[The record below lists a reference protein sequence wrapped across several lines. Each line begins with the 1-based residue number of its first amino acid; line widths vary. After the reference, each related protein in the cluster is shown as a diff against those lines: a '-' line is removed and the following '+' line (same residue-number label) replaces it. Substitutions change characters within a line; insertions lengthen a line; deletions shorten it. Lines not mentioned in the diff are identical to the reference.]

1 MAAGLL
7 PLAVGEGD
15 AAAGGLAAGLG
26 LVAGVVS
33 AGVVGDDEVAGDA
46 GEGLAAVGV
55 ELTAGSAA
63 QPTAN
68 RIVESVKVNS
78 AARVIF
84 EVVIVVVPR
93 FSKIEKRDDN
103 CPGADL

>member
-1 MAAGLL
+1 LV
-7 PLAVGEGD
+7 PLAVAEGD
-15 AAAGGLAAGLG
+15 AAAAGLAAGLA
-26 LVAGVVS
+26 LVAGAVS
-33 AGVVGDDEVAGDA
+33 VGVVGVDEIAGDA
-46 GEGLAAVGV
+46 GDGLAAVGV

-68 RIVESVKVNS
+68 RIVESVRVNR

-84 EVVIVVVPR
+84 EVFIVVVPR

-103 CPGADL
+103 CPMADL